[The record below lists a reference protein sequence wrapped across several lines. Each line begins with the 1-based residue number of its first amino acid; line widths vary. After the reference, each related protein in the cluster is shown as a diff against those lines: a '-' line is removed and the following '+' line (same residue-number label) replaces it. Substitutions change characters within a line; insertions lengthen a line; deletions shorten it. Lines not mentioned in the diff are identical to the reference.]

1 MKLDWLKEIIGDGY
15 TEEID
20 KKAAEAIGK
29 SFVARSE
36 FNAANEAQKTLEA
49 SISERD
55 SQLAAL
61 KKVDAADLQKKI
73 DALQAENKTSAEKY
87 AADLAAVKLDAALD
101 AAILSAKGKNT
112 TAIKALLKKEGLKLK
127 DDGTVEGLDLA
138 AVQSSDA
145 YLFEQT
151 TTTQEGAGAGDGAGG
166 TPAAGGS
173 EPPEDFAAYRTWREK
188 Q

>member
-1 MKLDWLKEIIGDGY
+1 MTFDWLKEIIGDGY
-15 TEEID
+15 TDETD
-20 KKAAEAIGK
+20 KKVSEELGK
-29 SFVARSE
+29 RFVAANKHS
-36 FNAANEAQKTLEA
+36 AVNEAKNALETTVA
-49 SISERD
+49 ERD
-55 SQLAAL
+55 KQLEAL
-61 KKVDAADLQKKI
+61 KKVDAA
-73 DALQAENKTSAEKY
+73 ALQAEITKLQGENKTAAEKH